1 MALLDRAVLYLL
13 VLTRGGRM
21 FTQVVADHPVVVQ
34 QGIARREDVHVEV
47 GALRWPLDQMG
58 LS

>member
-1 MALLDRAVLYLL
+1 
-13 VLTRGGRM
+13 M
-21 FTQVVADHPVVVQ
+21 FTQLVADHPVVVQ